1 MNPDQMAREAIRDL
15 SALRPQLR
23 DNPQL
28 AGQVQ
33 DLLQQLQHATT
44 AYQNPQELADRLSRE
59 ILPEVE
65 RLELQIR
72 RELGQGAS
80 QVRNAASEPVPTGY
94 SDAVAEY
101 FRKLSKGK

>member
-23 DNPQL
+23 DNPEL
-28 AGQVQ
+28 SGQVQ
-33 DLLQQLQHATT
+33 DLLQQLQRAST
-44 AYQNPQELADRLSRE
+44 AYQNPQELADRLGRE

-65 RLELQIR
+65 RLELRIR
-72 RELGQGAS
+72 RELGQGGS
-80 QVRNAASEPVPTGY
+80 QVRSTTSEPVPAGY
-94 SDAVAEY
+94 SDAVADY